1 MSILVKAGRYEIIGE
16 LGRGAMGV
24 VYKAKDPVIGRIV
37 AVKTVRLS
45 EEGSG
50 LSRPELLQRF
60 QTEARAAGLLT
71 HPNIVVIYDAGEEEG
86 LFYITMEMVE
96 GKSLLGLIEAQQQFP
111 LPRVLR
117 IMEQTCAA
125 LQFAHERNVV
135 HRDIKPANLMMTAD
149 DTVKVTDFGTA
160 KIMQFGAAQQTSHVM
175 GTPSYM
181 SPEQVKGKA
190 VDGRSDIFSLGVVLY
205 EMLTREK
212 PFPGQNITSV
222 IYKIVN
228 EEPVAPC
235 KIDPSIHP
243 GINTVILKA
252 LAKEPAMRYQNC
264 RELIEDLRNY
274 RALAGGA
281 DATVV
286 MNAANVPAVPVRSVS
301 EERFSNSLGA
311 PARALP
317 PGGNPALTP
326 SPRRTGHIAPYE
338 EPPEKASPLLRAMI
352 VILLLGVIAYG
363 GYQVRPFMQD
373 MMSRH
378 ERQTAGVAASSPVNP
393 AAAQATDPVPAAS
406 SSEAGGTNAAALPV
420 SGGAPLAADGNGSTV
435 APPPADPPA
444 SAPVKKTTAPLS
456 SVASEFKSQME
467 GALSQMSFSGRVTMN
482 GSGNTLAVSGRL
494 RPNEHHELLKILQR
508 APAAV
513 NIVDNIE
520 YDEVQDASGGG
531 ASEASEHPVPEA
543 GHGALHLVTDVI
555 GAKAVL
561 KGPTGT
567 ELANCQTPCV
577 FKDLTPATYQLDI
590 RKNGYHPAISAV
602 KLNPGEVLDQ
612 KIIMQSATSGLYV
625 SSRPAGAQVFIGN
638 KPAGKTPITL
648 DLAPNSYDLA
658 LKLGGYETYTG
669 NAQVKSNIQTILEA
683 ELTPQSK
690 GRAWVDVQSDPAG
703 AGILVDD
710 VATGMTTPSRVATTP
725 GMHKVTIVK
734 KEGAPLVRRILVQEG
749 QTVQVNDGNA
759 SR

>member
-86 LFYITMEMVE
+86 LFYITMELVE

-117 IMEQTCAA
+117 IMEQACSA

-228 EEPVAPC
+228 EEPVSPC

-243 GINTVILKA
+243 GMNAVILKA
-252 LAKEPAMRYQNC
+252 LAKEPEMRYQNC
-264 RELIEDLRNY
+264 RELLEDLRNY
-274 RALAGGA
+274 RALAGGP

-286 MNAANVPAVPVRSVS
+286 MNASSIPALAVRPSS
-301 EERFSNSLGA
+301 EERFSNSLGGA
-311 PARALP
+311 ARALP

-338 EPPEKASPLLRAMI
+338 EPPEKASPVVRAFI

-363 GYQVRPFMQD
+363 GYRVRPFMLD

-378 ERQTAGVAASSPVNP
+378 ERQTAGVPASSPGNA
-393 AAAQATDPVPAAS
+393 AAAQTPASVPAGNS
-406 SSEAGGTNAAALPV
+406 SATEGTNAAALPV
-420 SGGAPLAADGNGSTV
+420 SAGAPLVAEGAGSAV
-435 APPPADPPA
+435 APPSADPT
-444 SAPVKKTTAPLS
+444 APVAVKKTTAPLS
-456 SVASEFKSQME
+456 SLASEFKSQME
-467 GALSQMSFSGRVTMN
+467 GALSQMSFAGRVVMN

-494 RPNEHHELLKILQR
+494 RPSEHRELIKILQR

-520 YDEVQDASGGG
+520 YDDTSDASGGG
-531 ASEASEHPVPEA
+531 TSEASEHPVPEA
-543 GHGALHLVTDVI
+543 GHGAVHLVTDVI

-561 KGPTGT
+561 KGPTGA
-567 ELANCQTPCV
+567 ELANCLTPCF

-590 RKNGYHPAISAV
+590 RKNGYHTSIAVV

-612 KIIMQSATSGLYV
+612 KIILQSATSGLYV
-625 SSRPAGAQVFIGN
+625 SSRPSGAQVLIAN
-638 KPAGKTPITL
+638 HPAGRTPITL

-658 LKLGGYETYTG
+658 LKLDGYETYTG
-669 NAQVKSNIQTILEA
+669 NAQVKSNVQTTLEA

-703 AGILVDD
+703 AEILVDD
-710 VATGMTTPSRVATTP
+710 VATGMTTPSRVPTSP
-725 GMHKVTIVK
+725 GMHRVTIVK
-734 KEGAPLVRRILVQEG
+734 KQGAPVMRRILVQEG
-749 QTVQVNDGNA
+749 QTVQVTDGGA
-759 SR
+759 RR

>member
-45 EEGSG
+45 AEGSG

-86 LFYITMEMVE
+86 LFYITMELVE

-117 IMEQTCAA
+117 IMEQTCSA

-135 HRDIKPANLMMTAD
+135 HRDIKPANLMMTGD

-228 EEPVAPC
+228 EEPVSPC

-243 GINTVILKA
+243 GMNAVILKA
-252 LAKEPAMRYQNC
+252 LAKEPEMRYQNC
-264 RELIEDLRNY
+264 RELLDDLRNY
-274 RALAGGA
+274 RALAGGP

-286 MNAANVPAVPVRSVS
+286 MNASSIPAVAVRPSS
-301 EERFSNSLGA
+301 EERFSSSLGG

-338 EPPEKASPLLRAMI
+338 GPPEKASSVVRAFI
-352 VILLLGVIAYG
+352 VIVLLGVIAYG
-363 GYQVRPFMQD
+363 GYRVRPFMQD

-378 ERQTAGVAASSPVNP
+378 ERQATGMAAPLPENP
-393 AAAQATDPVPAAS
+393 ATAPATDPA
-406 SSEAGGTNAAALPV
+406 AAALPV
-420 SGGAPLAADGNGSTV
+420 STGAPLTAEGAGSAVT
-435 APPPADPPA
+435 APPVDPPA
-444 SAPVKKTTAPLS
+444 PAAGKKTAAPLS
-456 SVASEFKSQME
+456 SIASEFKSQME
-467 GALSQMSFSGRVTMN
+467 GALSQMSFADRVTMN
-482 GSGNTLAVSGRL
+482 GSGNTLAVAGRL
-494 RPNEHHELLKILQR
+494 RPTEHHELLKILQR

-520 YDEVQDASGGG
+520 YDDAPDASGGG
-531 ASEASEHPVPEA
+531 TSEDSGHPVPEA

-561 KGPTGT
+561 KGPTGA
-567 ELANCQTPCV
+567 EIANCQTPCV
-577 FKDLTPATYQLDI
+577 FKELTPATYQLDI
-590 RKNGYHPAISAV
+590 RKNGYHPSISAV

-612 KIIMQSATSGLYV
+612 KIIMQSATRGLYI
-625 SSRPAGAQVFIGN
+625 SSRPTGAQVFIGN
-638 KPAGKTPITL
+638 KPAGKTPLTL

-658 LKLGGYETYTG
+658 LKLDGYETYTG
-669 NAQVKSNIQTILEA
+669 NAQVKSNVQTILDA
-683 ELTPQSK
+683 ELTPQGK

-703 AGILVDD
+703 AEILVDD
-710 VATGMTTPSRVATTP
+710 VATGMKTPSRVATSP
-725 GMHKVTIVK
+725 GMHRVTIVR
-734 KEGAPLVRRILVQEG
+734 KEGSPVVRRVLVQEG
-749 QTVQVNDGNA
+749 QTVQVSDGGA

>member
-50 LSRPELLQRF
+50 LSRSELLQRF

-86 LFYITMEMVE
+86 LFYITMELVE

-117 IMEQTCAA
+117 IMEQTCSA

-228 EEPVAPC
+228 EEPVSPC

-243 GINTVILKA
+243 GLNTVILKA

-264 RELIEDLRNY
+264 RELLEDLRNY
-274 RALAGGA
+274 RSLAGGP

-286 MNAANVPAVPVRSVS
+286 MNAASVPAVAARSAS
-301 EERFSNSLGA
+301 EERLAGSLGA

-326 SPRRTGHIAPYE
+326 SPRRTGYIAPYE
-338 EPPEKASPLLRAMI
+338 EPPEKPSPLLRAMI

-363 GYQVRPFMQD
+363 GYRLRPFMQD

-378 ERQTAGVAASSPVNP
+378 ERQAAGVAAPSPENP
-393 AAAQATDPVPAAS
+393 AAAQASVAS
-406 SSEAGGTNAAALPV
+406 SSVAGGTNSAALPV
-420 SGGAPLAADGNGSTV
+420 SAGAPLAAEGNASLVT
-435 APPPADPPA
+435 PPPADPPA
-444 SAPVKKTTAPLS
+444 SAAGKKTAATLS

-467 GALSQMSFSGRVTMN
+467 GSLSQMSFSDRVTIN
-482 GSGNTLAVSGRL
+482 GSGNTLSVSGRL

-520 YDEVQDASGGG
+520 YDDAPDASGGG
-531 ASEASEHPVPEA
+531 GSEASEHPVPEA

-561 KGPTGT
+561 KGPTGA
-567 ELANCQTPCV
+567 EIANCQTPCV
-577 FKDLTPATYQLDI
+577 FKELTPATYQLDI
-590 RKNGYHPAISAV
+590 RKSGYHPSISAV

-612 KIIMQSATSGLYV
+612 KIIMQSAIRGIYV
-625 SSRPAGAQVFIGN
+625 TSRPAGAQLFIGN

-648 DLAPNSYDLA
+648 DLAPNSYDFA
-658 LKLGGYETYTG
+658 LKLDGFETYTG
-669 NAQVKSNIQTILEA
+669 NAQVKSNVQTILEA

-690 GRAWVDVQSDPAG
+690 GRAWVEVQSDPAG
-703 AGILVDD
+703 AEILVDD
-710 VATGMTTPSRVATTP
+710 VATGMTTPSRVATSP
-725 GMHKVTIVK
+725 GMHRVTIVK
-734 KEGAPLVRRILVQEG
+734 KEGAPVMRRILVQEG
-749 QTVQVNDGNA
+749 QTVQVNDGSA